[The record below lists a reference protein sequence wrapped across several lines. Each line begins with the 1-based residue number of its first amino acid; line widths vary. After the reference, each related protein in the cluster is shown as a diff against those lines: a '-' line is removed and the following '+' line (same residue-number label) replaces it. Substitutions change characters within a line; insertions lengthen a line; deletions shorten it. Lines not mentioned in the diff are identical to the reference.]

1 MNAAI
6 DICDCCCMK
15 NAEEHR
21 ESFFCSEFVVGVAA
35 GLPAGG
41 VGLIPVYH
49 HCSGITADTCASTWC
64 SRRGYMDDTFY
75 LWERCAF
82 VSLTGHT
89 TTLPPSCV
97 H

>member
-41 VGLIPVYH
+41 GLIPVYH